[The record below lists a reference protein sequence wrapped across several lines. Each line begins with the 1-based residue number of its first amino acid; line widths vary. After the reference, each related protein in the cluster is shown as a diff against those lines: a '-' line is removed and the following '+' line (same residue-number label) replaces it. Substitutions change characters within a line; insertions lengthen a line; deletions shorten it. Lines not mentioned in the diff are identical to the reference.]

1 MLSVGFHILTTYAKF
16 STCFSL
22 QTLNASLPLQMFMVF
37 CFLQGSSLIQIK
49 EVKEFLFLRIE
60 RSFASRF
67 LMVALGFNRLSC

>member
-37 CFLQGSSLIQIK
+37 CFLRESSLIQIK
-49 EVKEFLFLRIE
+49 EVKEFVFLRIE
-60 RSFASRF
+60 HSLASRF
-67 LMVALGFNRLSC
+67 LMVARRFKSLT